1 MKIQHTYNDEHNHDF
16 HESKRHIE
24 KRTLI
29 VVLLTVATMAV
40 EITAGIM
47 FHSMALLADGWHM
60 GTHATALGISLMAYV
75 LARRHSLDK
84 RYAFGT
90 WKIEILGAYTSAL
103 ILGIVGVSL
112 VVASIDRLMNPK
124 AIDYTLA
131 IIVAVAGLL
140 VNIVSAFIMSAGS
153 THKHSSHSESS
164 HPSHTHHDLNL
175 RSAYLH
181 VLADAAT
188 SVLAIAAL
196 IGGQM
201 FGWIWLDPMAGLI
214 GAAMIA
220 RWTVSLL
227 RDSSAILL
235 DREMDSPLV
244 ERIRTAIEI
253 DGSSK
258 VNDLHLWRVSDA
270 RYACIVSVCSTMP
283 HSVERYRKTL
293 SGFKEITHLTIE
305 THWHE
310 EGTEESSDKL
320 A

>member
-1 MKIQHTYNDEHNHDF
+1 MMKSEYKFEVEHNHDF
-16 HESKRHIE
+16 HESKRHLE

-29 VVLLTVATMAV
+29 VVLLTITTMAV
-40 EITAGIM
+40 EITAGTM

-103 ILGIVGVSL
+103 ILGIVGLSL
-112 VVASIDRLMNPK
+112 VVASVDRLMNPQ

-153 THKHSSHSESS
+153 THNYSSHSESS
-164 HPSHTHHDLNL
+164 HSSHTHHDLNL

-201 FGWIWLDPMAGLI
+201 FGWIWLDPMAGLV

-244 ERIRTAIEI
+244 ERIRTAIEV
-253 DGSSK
+253 DGSSQ

-270 RYACIVSVCSTMP
+270 RYACIVSICSTMP

-293 SGFKEITHLTIE
+293 TDFKEITHLTIE

-310 EGTEESSDKL
+310 EGT
-320 A
+320 